1 MSKARQI
8 ADLLADLDNVA
19 TSGQYADLAGNPT
32 IVSTFTNDS
41 GYITNAALPTNVSDL
56 TNDSNFAQ
64 VSYVDSSVA
73 ALVDSS
79 PAALDTL
86 NELAA
91 ALNDDA
97 DFSTTITTSIGTK
110 ADQSS
115 LDTTNTAVGLKAS
128 QADLDTAEADIA
140 LKAAT
145 TVVNALDARVVIVE
159 AQYRAT
165 AEITATAGQTAFA
178 ISSLTAAPTDVEC
191 FMNGIRL
198 ASSDFSGAYS
208 SGTYTVTL
216 GEATVVSDLIEI
228 VAWKI

>member
-19 TSGQYADLAGNPT
+19 TSGNYSDLAGNPT
-32 IVSTFTNDS
+32 TVSSFSNDS

-91 ALNDDA
+91 AIGDDA
-97 DFSTTITTSIGTK
+97 NFASTVTTSIGTK

-115 LDTTNTAVGLKAS
+115 LDTTNTTVA
-128 QADLDTAEADIA
+128 T
-140 LKAAT
+140 KAAT
-145 TVVNALDARVVIVE
+145 TVVNALDARVVVIE

-165 AEITATAGQTAFA
+165 NEITATGGQTAFA
-178 ISSLTAAPTDVEC
+178 ISGLTAQPTDVEC

-216 GEATVVSDLIEI
+216 DEQAVASDLIEI

>member
-32 IVSTFTNDS
+32 ANSSFTNDS
-41 GYITNAALPTNVSDL
+41 GYITSAAVPTAVSEL
-56 TNDSNFAQ
+56 TNDSGFST
-64 VSYVDSSVA
+64 VSYVDTAVSN
-73 ALVDSS
+73 LIDSS
-79 PAALDTL
+79 PAALNTL

-91 ALNDDA
+91 AMGDDA
-97 DFSTTITTSIGTK
+97 NFAGTITTSIGTK
-110 ADQSS
+110 ANQAS
-115 LDTTNTAVGLKAS
+115 LDTTNTTLATKAS
-128 QADLDTAEADIA
+128 SSSVTAIDTRVIA
-140 LKAAT
+140 
-145 TVVNALDARVVIVE
+145 IE

-165 AEITATAGQTAFA
+165 NEITATAGQTAFA
-178 ISSLTAAPTDVEC
+178 INGLSAAPTDVEC

-208 SGTYTVTL
+208 TGTYTVTL
-216 GEATVVSDLIEI
+216 GEATVLSDLIEI